1 MGYSL
6 KKTQKIKPL
15 KKIPETDGI
24 FENVSQANQSADN
37 QTKSLRISL
46 DSKAKV
52 KIANWSR
59 AGKARHLEPLKADI
73 WVSFLTRKT
82 FSLKIILGRGL
93 VNWNLTSDNW

>member
-1 MGYSL
+1 MPPYLQEKVYRDEELSCRQTLGDILNRMGYSL
-6 KKTQKIKPL
+6 KNTQKIKPL

-52 KIANWSR
+52 KIAN
-59 AGKARHLEPLKADI
+59 
-73 WVSFLTRKT
+73 
-82 FSLKIILGRGL
+82 
-93 VNWNLTSDNW
+93 